1 MNTFLRFDSFEE
13 FFHKHS
19 EHIPVQIYTHTTL
32 YRFLYMHIYQQ
43 NLTKVILLKYSETK

>member
-19 EHIPVQIYTHTTL
+19 EHIPVQIQTVHTHYL
-32 YRFLYMHIYQQ
+32 IQVFVHAHLSAKFNKGNI
-43 NLTKVILLKYSETK
+43 IEI